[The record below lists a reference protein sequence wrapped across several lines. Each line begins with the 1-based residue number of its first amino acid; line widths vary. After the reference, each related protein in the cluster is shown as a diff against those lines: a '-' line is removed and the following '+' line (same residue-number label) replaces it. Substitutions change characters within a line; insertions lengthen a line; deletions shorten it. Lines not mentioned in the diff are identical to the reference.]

1 MNKKIKETALSI
13 SAATAGLFGGLI
25 LWQKACFWQA
35 QKSADDAL
43 FEIYASTLGDI
54 AYTSMGHG
62 RPLLLIHSMML
73 GTSRREWDM
82 VISSLSE
89 HYHVYAIDLPGF
101 GNSFLP
107 DKPWTA
113 YQYAHIIHEFMDQ
126 VIRRPACILASN
138 GGSDLALVTSM
149 LYSEKIKGMMLISPQ
164 GFGRGFATNE
174 DLKPLHGLLLPVSGT
189 QQFLLETTKSKIK
202 ASLETAFF
210 AKEKIQDDL
219 VQTFYTS
226 ARGSKNRQITFATLK
241 TGFWRAD
248 TKAAFAG
255 LTVPFWIFWGEE
267 NKTNPISFM
276 EWAENTRLDGE
287 YVIFEEVGNFPHM
300 ENSDN
305 FLKIVK
311 EYLK

>member
-35 QKSADDAL
+35 QKRADDAL
-43 FEIYASTLGDI
+43 FEIYASSLGDI
-54 AYTSMGHG
+54 AYSSTGHG

-89 HYHVYAIDLPGF
+89 QYHVYALDLPGF

-107 DKPWTA
+107 EKPWTA
-113 YQYAHIIHEFMDQ
+113 YQYAHIIHEFMEQ
-126 VIRRPACILASN
+126 IIRRPACILASN

-149 LYSEKIKGMMLISPQ
+149 LYPEKIRAMMLISPE
-164 GFGRGFATNE
+164 GFERGFATNE
-174 DLKPLHGLLLPVSGT
+174 DLKPLHSLLLPVSGT
-189 QQFLLETTKSKIK
+189 QQFLMETTKSKIK
-202 ASLETAFF
+202 ENLETAFF
-210 AKEKIQDDL
+210 AKEKISDELIQK
-219 VQTFYTS
+219 FFTS
-226 ARGSKNRQITFATLK
+226 ARESKNRQITYATLK

-248 TKAAFAG
+248 TKGAFAA
-255 LTVPFWIFWGEE
+255 LSMPFWIFWGEE
-267 NKTNPISFM
+267 NKTNSLSTM
-276 EWAENTRLDGE
+276 EWAENTRPDGE
-287 YVIFEEVGNFPHM
+287 YVIFEEVGNFPHL
-300 ENSDN
+300 ENSQN
-305 FLKIVK
+305 FLQIVK

>member
-113 YQYAHIIHEFMDQ
+113 YQYAHIIHEFMEQ

-276 EWAENTRLDGE
+276 EWAENTRPDGE

>member
-1 MNKKIKETALSI
+1 MNKKVKETALSI

-35 QKSADDAL
+35 QKKVDDTL
-43 FEIYASTLGDI
+43 FEIYASSLGDI
-54 AYTSMGHG
+54 AYTSIGHG
-62 RPLLLIHSMML
+62 RPLLLIHSMMT
-73 GTSRREWDM
+73 GTSHREWDM

-89 HYHVYAIDLPGF
+89 NYHVYAIDLPGF
-101 GNSFLP
+101 GGSFMP

-113 YQYAHIIHEFMDQ
+113 YQYAQVIHEFMEH

-149 LYSEKIKGMMLISPQ
+149 LYPHKIKGMILISPE

-174 DLKPLHGLLLPVSGT
+174 DLKPLHNLLLPVSGT
-189 QQFLLETTKSKIK
+189 QQFLSETSKRKIK
-202 ASLETAFF
+202 ETLEQAFF
-210 AKEKIQDDL
+210 AKEKITEEL
-219 VQTFYTS
+219 VHAFYSS
-226 ARGSKNRQITFATLK
+226 ARRTKKRQVTFAALK

-248 TKAAFAG
+248 TKAAFSA

-267 NKTNPISFM
+267 NKSNPISSM
-276 EWAENTRLDGE
+276 EWAENARPDGE
-287 YVIFEEVGNFPHM
+287 YVIFEEVGHFPHM
-300 ENSDN
+300 ENTQT
-305 FLKIVK
+305 FIHIVK

>member
-54 AYTSMGHG
+54 AYASMGHG

-113 YQYAHIIHEFMDQ
+113 YQYAHIIHEFMEE

-174 DLKPLHGLLLPVSGT
+174 DLKPLNGLLLPVSGT

-276 EWAENTRLDGE
+276 EWAENTRPDGE

>member
-276 EWAENTRLDGE
+276 EWAENTRPDGE